1 MGASSFT
8 ALSTP
13 NPPQHLG
20 SGSRN
25 VGLLPRHLCPDETFS
40 SISGGDKGRKAHV
53 LVSSEDSGGFSRVL
67 GSHTHSLFLWPEK
80 HLPKESRS
88 IKRVWLVCT
97 QQCTVGS
104 GHLQESTRQCCP
116 VDGMVAA
123 DMACAG
129 GSLWFTSGCPLALSP
144 HHFPAPEH
152 GPGHDTG
159 GSTRS
164 SQRVK

>member
-1 MGASSFT
+1 MENQCTGHDMGASSFT

-104 GHLQESTRQCCP
+104 GTFKNPHAS
-116 VDGMVAA
+116 AA
-123 DMACAG
+123 LWTAWWQQTWPARVG
-129 GSLWFTSGCPLALSP
+129 VFGSHQAAHWP
-144 HHFPAPEH
+144 
-152 GPGHDTG
+152 
-159 GSTRS
+159 
-164 SQRVK
+164 